1 MEKEA
6 SPRTTFGTNFFPFN
20 LFQGTA
26 KPQNCGGKVEK
37 R

>member
-26 KPQNCGGKVEK
+26 KPQNCGGKEEK